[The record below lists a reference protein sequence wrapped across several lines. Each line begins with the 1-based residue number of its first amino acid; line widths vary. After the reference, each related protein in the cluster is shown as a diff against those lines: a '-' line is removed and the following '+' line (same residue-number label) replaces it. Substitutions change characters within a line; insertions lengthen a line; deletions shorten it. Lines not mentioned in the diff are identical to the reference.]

1 MFHLVLKVLFF
12 AHIGAPRP
20 PFDDLIRRLVSLQNY
35 EQTLQK
41 HPVIVSV
48 DIPSGWHV
56 EEGDH
61 EDGGIKP
68 DMLVRL
74 SRNACVTL
82 FFLWTH
88 LLQSYIKQTTL

>member
-1 MFHLVLKVLFF
+1 MFQLAFENPFF
-12 AHIGAPRP
+12 AHVGAPRP

-56 EEGDH
+56 VEGDH

-68 DMLVRL
+68 DMLVSL
-74 SRNACVTL
+74 SRNACVSL
-82 FFLWTH
+82 F
-88 LLQSYIKQTTL
+88 LLYSFVTI